1 MRFERWLTAMSDDG
15 ASPAAALEQ
24 DPVLPDWNTA
34 APPLELR
41 WLAAVALAAP
51 LLLAAGVYWL
61 HRVPLGTNLRPSDS
75 LVEVRLIS
83 PQGVVVQRQDAPQ
96 PAVKPPQPPAETLV
110 QDPTRAIPQAAVASA
125 PPAPERTSPARA
137 VSAPASADTH
147 LLMDQRA
154 LTFQRA
160 LQSHIARYRRYPE
173 GARRDQARGT
183 VQLLFSMLRDGT
195 VTEVRIASSSG
206 YSLLDVAAIE
216 TIRKA
221 QPMPRIPAELP
232 ERLNILMPVAFEL
245 PQ

>member
-1 MRFERWLTAMSDDG
+1 MSDDG
-15 ASPAAALEQ
+15 ASPAAALEP
-24 DPVLPDWNTA
+24 DPLPDWNA
-34 APPLELR
+34 PAPPFELR
-41 WLAAVALAAP
+41 WLAAVALAVP

-61 HRVPLGTNLRPSDS
+61 HRVPLGTNLRPNDNV
-75 LVEVRLIS
+75 VEVRLIG
-83 PQGVVVQRQDAPQ
+83 PQGGVMQRQDVPQ
-96 PAVKPPQPPAETLV
+96 PVAKPAQPPAERLV
-110 QDPTRAIPQAAVASA
+110 QDPTPVIPETVVASVPPEPERTVTPRAASA
-125 PPAPERTSPARA
+125 PA
-137 VSAPASADTH
+137 ASDTH
-147 LLMDQRA
+147 ISMDQRA

-160 LQSHIARYRRYPE
+160 LLSHIARYRRYPD

-221 QPMPRIPAELP
+221 QPLPRIPAELP
-232 ERLNILMPVAFEL
+232 ERLNILVPVAFEL

>member
-1 MRFERWLTAMSDDG
+1 MSDDG
-15 ASPAAALEQ
+15 ASPAAAL
-24 DPVLPDWNTA
+24 DPDPSLPDWSA
-34 APPLELR
+34 PAPPLELR
-41 WLAAVALAAP
+41 WLAVVALAVP

-61 HRVPLGTNLRPSDS
+61 HHIPQGSNWRINDNV
-75 LVEVRLIS
+75 VEVRLIG
-83 PQGVVVQRQDAPQ
+83 PQGGVVQRQDTPQ
-96 PAVKPPQPPAETLV
+96 PHVKPPRPPAETLV
-110 QDPTRAIPQAAVASA
+110 EDPVRAIPETVVASA
-125 PPAPERTSPARA
+125 PPEPEPTAPARA
-137 VSAPASADTH
+137 ASAAAPADTH
-147 LLMDQRA
+147 VSTDQRA

-160 LQSHIARYRRYPE
+160 LLSHIARYRRYPE

-221 QPMPRIPAELP
+221 QPMPRIPTELP
-232 ERLNILMPVAFEL
+232 DRLNILVPVAFEL